1 MRLIEEVDVA
11 PAAAPAAPSA
21 AAAAAVA
28 AGTAAVKANHA
39 DEWGGGDGDG
49 GEVPMQVPNLTSAEA
64 AGAYTRLLFSST
76 SAVSDTQE
84 HPTQPEHPLRPLN
97 TG

>member
-11 PAAAPAAPSA
+11 PAPAPPSA

-28 AGTAAVKANHA
+28 AGTAAVNASR
-39 DEWGGGDGDG
+39 DEWGGGDG

-64 AGAYTRLLFSST
+64 A
-76 SAVSDTQE
+76 QME
-84 HPTQPEHPLRPLN
+84 QLREKYGGKRGGDATN
-97 TG
+97 TGGNAPNVSG